1 MPIRN
6 RDLSSPNFKTPEPAQ
21 RGQVII
27 EYILLLVVAL
37 GLASMIMKA
46 VVSRSPDEPGFLMKR
61 WQQMLKEI
69 AADDP
74 NKRGS

>member
-6 RDLSSPNFKTPEPAQ
+6 PAPSSRNCRTPAAQ

-27 EYILLLVVAL
+27 EYILLLLVAL
-37 GLASMIMKA
+37 GVATIIMKA
-46 VVSRSPDEPGFLMKR
+46 VVSRSADEPGFLMGR
-61 WQQMLKEI
+61 WNAMLKQI

-74 NKRGS
+74 NKRGQ